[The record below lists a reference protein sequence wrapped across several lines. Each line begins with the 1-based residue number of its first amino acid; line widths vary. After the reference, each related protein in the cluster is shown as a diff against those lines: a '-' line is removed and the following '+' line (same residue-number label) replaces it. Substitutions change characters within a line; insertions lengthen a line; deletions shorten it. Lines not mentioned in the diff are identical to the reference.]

1 MAVPNRNQIVSLSR
15 FPLLCFFLRL
25 HSWFAPPAASFISF
39 ALLLIVVFTVLAS
52 CCSHCY
58 SVVAV
63 FTLLSCC
70 FRCRFSSLFSSL
82 ALPGVTVHQFSS
94 YSLTTTSSSP
104 PFSPSSLSTCTC
116 FLSRYFPLFALSSL
130 HP

>member
-39 ALLLIVVFTVLAS
+39 ALLLIVVFTVLAAVPTV
-52 CCSHCY
+52 Y

-70 FRCRFSSLFSSL
+70 FRCQFSSLFSSL
-82 ALPGVTVHQFSS
+82 ALPAVTVRHFSS
-94 YSLTTTSSSP
+94 YSLATTSSSP
-104 PFSPSSLSTCTC
+104 PLSSSSLSTCTY